1 MRETIKI
8 ILNEIKD
15 LYANKRRLEEATLP
29 SGCYFIDKYKI
40 LAEKQYFGDARYP
53 YSSDGLTLW
62 AYSSGN
68 IKIEESTFNIVLP
81 FPEGKEP
88 NLSFFVGKKQDGE
101 FFPVS
106 ITGAGKLPFEKN
118 VFRFTV
124 FTPVAAY
131 YFVKTEQF
139 TACLRAFVDM
149 KKNVRFTIGVE
160 NDGNERMETYISAYF
175 NLMLSH
181 APCENIETK
190 WYRKSKVNDCGFE
203 IEVTEYLNRTSCFTH
218 RAEIKR
224 EKCAYD
230 VMSTTSHTDFCGG
243 MHNQLCCSESLKQG
257 FFREKKQYT
266 EFTDTAIAGDIL
278 SLKLSAGEYAE
289 ISYTVSVNQANSE
302 AVFTKEIDQI
312 VEERAAMANK
322 AVSKI
327 KFYGN
332 WNKIKAITI
341 ENFIETVHR
350 QVEFCARA
358 KNYAGPYIG
367 IRDIFQQLEAALLW
381 IPDYCRKKIVEAL
394 NYIGEDGRPPRQ
406 YSYPINKTVVP
417 SMDLRPYIDQGVWI
431 ISTVYRYLSHT
442 SDFSILEEECGY
454 YKFDGNQ
461 VKFSAQH
468 DNVLSHLLRI
478 TEYLISN
485 LDEETGCLHALYG
498 DWNDALDG
506 LGKTDDQRR
515 EYGTGVSIMTTLQF
529 YRNLGEIGEILKKL
543 GRDKEAER
551 YAAIRKKVQDGLLKY
566 AVVENEQGERK
577 IVHGWGDKRSY
588 FVASYFDNDGK
599 SRDGVTSNAFW
610 ILSGAIDWDNSMK
623 KDILAAYER
632 LDSKY
637 GIKTFEPFFSS
648 ENDKVGRITR
658 LPKGTAENGAVYIHA
673 TLFAIWS
680 LFEIGED
687 QKAWEQIY
695 KILPLTHG
703 FISTTPF
710 VMPNSYVE
718 NRDKGMDGESM
729 SDWFTGSGCVLLKIF
744 YFCVFGVKADMDGIT
759 ISPCLYMP
767 FEKME
772 ATLGIKGATI
782 KLCLKKGDGRRKFI
796 VDDKACCTDKLRLSN
811 RDLKGTISVKI
822 EL

>member
-1 MRETIKI
+1 M
-8 ILNEIKD
+8 
-15 LYANKRRLEEATLP
+15 
-29 SGCYFIDKYKI
+29 
-40 LAEKQYFGDARYP
+40 
-53 YSSDGLTLW
+53 
-62 AYSSGN
+62 
-68 IKIEESTFNIVLP
+68 
-81 FPEGKEP
+81 
-88 NLSFFVGKKQDGE
+88 
-101 FFPVS
+101 
-106 ITGAGKLPFEKN
+106 
-118 VFRFTV
+118 
-124 FTPVAAY
+124 
-131 YFVKTEQF
+131 
-139 TACLRAFVDM
+139 
-149 KKNVRFTIGVE
+149 
-160 NDGNERMETYISAYF
+160 
-175 NLMLSH
+175 
-181 APCENIETK
+181 
-190 WYRKSKVNDCGFE
+190 
-203 IEVTEYLNRTSCFTH
+203 
-218 RAEIKR
+218 
-224 EKCAYD
+224 
-230 VMSTTSHTDFCGG
+230 
-243 MHNQLCCSESLKQG
+243 
-257 FFREKKQYT
+257 
-266 EFTDTAIAGDIL
+266 
-278 SLKLSAGEYAE
+278 
-289 ISYTVSVNQANSE
+289 
-302 AVFTKEIDQI
+302 
-312 VEERAAMANK
+312 
-322 AVSKI
+322 
-327 KFYGN
+327 
-332 WNKIKAITI
+332 
-341 ENFIETVHR
+341 
-350 QVEFCARA
+350 
-358 KNYAGPYIG
+358 
-367 IRDIFQQLEAALLW
+367 
-381 IPDYCRKKIVEAL
+381 
-394 NYIGEDGRPPRQ
+394 
-406 YSYPINKTVVP
+406 
-417 SMDLRPYIDQGVWI
+417 
-431 ISTVYRYLSHT
+431 
-442 SDFSILEEECGY
+442 
-454 YKFDGNQ
+454 
-461 VKFSAQH
+461 KFSAQH

-498 DWNDALDG
+498 DWNDALDR

-543 GRDKEAER
+543 GRDKEVER

-658 LPKGTAENGAVYIHA
+658 LPKGTAENGAAYIHA